1 MTDEKMENKEMKRI
15 TIIGGAYGS
24 GKTEFAMACALK
36 KAALTDG
43 KSGLIDLDI
52 VNPYFRSRDRA
63 VELKKLGVAVIST
76 QAGLEYADLPAL
88 SPQIYS
94 LLQDQTYQVVLDV
107 GGDPAGAR
115 ALGRFNPY
123 FNREAYDF
131 WAVVNPYR
139 PDTRTPAAAAAL
151 IAAVETASRLRIT
164 GLVSNINLGPETTP
178 AIWREGLPL
187 ITELADRLQLPL
199 IYHMVES
206 GFYQTNGNLAAE
218 TETELFPVELRMR
231 PAWLLEA

>member
-1 MTDEKMENKEMKRI
+1 MTKRI

-24 GKTEFAMACALK
+24 GKTEFAIAYALK
-36 KAALTDG
+36 KAATTQG
-43 KSGLIDLDI
+43 KTGVIDLDI

-63 VELKKLGVAVIST
+63 AELEKSGIMVVST

-88 SPQIYS
+88 SPQIYT

-123 FNREAYDF
+123 FKNEPYDF

-139 PDTRTPAAAAAL
+139 PDTRNPEEAAAL
-151 IAAVETASRLRIT
+151 IAGLEVASRLQAT
-164 GLVSNINLGPETTP
+164 GLVSNINLGRETTP
-178 AIWREGLPL
+178 AIWRAGLPF
-187 ITELADRLQLPL
+187 ITELAVKLKLPVL
-199 IYHMVES
+199 YHMVALN
-206 GFYQTNGNLAAE
+206 FYQTNGKLATG
-218 TETELFPVELRMR
+218 TEFFPVKLQMR
-231 PAWLLEA
+231 PPWLV